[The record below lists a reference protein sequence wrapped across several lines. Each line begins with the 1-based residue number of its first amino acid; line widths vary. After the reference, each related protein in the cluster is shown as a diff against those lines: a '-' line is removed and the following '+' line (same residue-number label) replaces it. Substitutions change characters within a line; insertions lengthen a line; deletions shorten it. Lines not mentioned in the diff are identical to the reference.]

1 MKYKVYIHITPN
13 GKRYV
18 GLTTQKLA
26 NRWNSGK
33 GYRKQKLFFRAILK
47 YGWDNIQH
55 IVYEVDTKEEMMY
68 LESYLIRYYNTTD
81 RRYGYNITT
90 GGEHP
95 TGYKMPDEAR
105 LKMSESRKGEK
116 HPNYGRKWS
125 EEVKQRMSLGQL
137 GKKPTTEVKEK
148 RRKHLIDAI
157 GVPVQQ
163 FTKDGILINEYNTI
177 TEASVSTG
185 VKHSNI
191 SECCKGIRKTAG
203 GYVWKH
209 KEV

>member
-1 MKYKVYIHITPN
+1 MNYKVYIHITPN

-33 GYRKQKLFFRAILK
+33 GYRKQKLFMRAIEK
-47 YGWDNIQH
+47 YGWDNIEH
-55 IVYEVDTKEEMMY
+55 IVYEVDSQKEMMY
-68 LESYLIRYYNTTD
+68 LEAYLIRYYNTTD
-81 RRYGYNITT
+81 KRYGYNITP

-95 TGYKMPDEAR
+95 TGYS
-105 LKMSESRKGEK
+105 LSEETKKKLRMRMGEK

-125 EEVKQRMSLGQL
+125 EEVRKRMSLGKL
-137 GKKPTTEVKEK
+137 GKKPTPEVKEK

-185 VKHSNI
+185 VNNSNI
-191 SECCKGIRKTAG
+191 NECCKGVRKTAG
-203 GYVWKH
+203 GYIWKR
-209 KEV
+209 K

>member
-1 MKYKVYIHITPN
+1 MKYYVYIHISPN

-33 GYRKQKLFFRAILK
+33 GYRKQKLFMRAIEK
-47 YGWDNIQH
+47 YGWDNIEH
-55 IVYEVDTKEEMMY
+55 IVYEVDSQKEMMY
-68 LESYLIRYYNTTD
+68 LEAYLIRYYNTTD
-81 RRYGYNITT
+81 KRYGYNITP

-95 TGYKMPDEAR
+95 TGYS
-105 LKMSESRKGEK
+105 LSEETKKKLSECRMGEK

-125 EEVKQRMSLGQL
+125 EEVRKRMSLGQL
-137 GKKPTTEVKEK
+137 GKKPTPEVKEK

-185 VKHSNI
+185 VNNSNI
-191 SECCKGIRKTAG
+191 NECSKGVRKTAG
-203 GYVWKH
+203 GYIWKR
-209 KEV
+209 K